1 MKTPAD
7 TSNACSTADLT
18 EKILSDPP
26 AGISEDQALQ
36 LAGADG
42 AAFMDLIWAADRV
55 RRHFKGNEIFTCSI
69 INAKS
74 GKCSQDC
81 AFCAQSGH
89 HDTGVDTYP
98 LMSEKEMIT
107 RALEME
113 DAQMTH
119 FSMVTSGLFL
129 SDQEIDTICR
139 AAETIGSRTH
149 LTLCGSLGML
159 TQKQAQLLRQSG
171 IRNYHHNL
179 ETARSHF
186 RQVCTT
192 HEYDADIESIR
203 AAANTGLAVCAGGIM
218 GLGETRAQRIELA
231 VTLREIGVEKIPLN
245 FINPIAG
252 TRMADQ
258 PLLSVAEAL
267 KTIALFRLINPEKDI
282 TICGGRHVTLGDF
295 QSWIFAA
302 GANGIMTGNYLTTTG
317 RDIAQ
322 DVKMIHQWQQMQ
334 GQ

>member
-7 TSNACSTADLT
+7 TFNFYEIADLT
-18 EKILSDPP
+18 EKILSEPP
-26 AGISEDQALQ
+26 AGISEDQALK
-36 LAGADG
+36 LAGPDG

-89 HDTGVDTYP
+89 HDTGVETYP
-98 LMSEKEMIT
+98 LLSEKELVT

-129 SDQEIDTICR
+129 SDQEIETICR
-139 AAETIGSRTH
+139 TAETIGSRTR
-149 LTLCGSLGML
+149 LTLCASVGML
-159 TQKQAQLLRQSG
+159 TFEQAQKLKQSG

-186 RQVCTT
+186 SNVCTT
-192 HEYDADIESIR
+192 HEYDTDIESIR
-203 AAANTGLAVCAGGIM
+203 ASAEAGLAVCAGGIM
-218 GLGETRAQRIELA
+218 GLGETWAQRIELA
-231 VTLREIGVEKIPLN
+231 VTLRDIGVEKIPLN

-252 TRMADQ
+252 TKMAGQ
-258 PLLSVAEAL
+258 PLLSPAEAL

-282 TICGGRHVTLGDF
+282 TICGGRHVTLGDL
-295 QSWIFAA
+295 QSWVFAA
-302 GANGIMTGNYLTTTG
+302 GANGVMTGNYLTTTG
-317 RDIAQ
+317 RDTAQ
-322 DVKMIHQWQQMQ
+322 DARMIHQWQQLQ
-334 GQ
+334 GG